1 MKLVHSGRN
10 GRQNS
15 NSASSASPSAGQVS
29 HLALGR
35 ASLSLV
41 RGIEM
46 RQRYVATSIR
56 RSCERGE
63 KNLRENPSYHTAR
76 RRENIRMQHVE
87 RRTCRAGMRECC
99 CWAPQWQSMISTSPK
114 SPTVRSDD
122 TDARSCC
129 IRHPGSLDITDPSI
143 PLITGILMEL
153 ICPHALTPPSQDKW
167 TRRPTDV
174 IQQWRWCTVL

>member
-29 HLALGR
+29 HLALGTC
-35 ASLSLV
+35 LSLLGPRNWDASTL
-41 RGIEM
+41 RGHLNPTVMWKRWEEFAWKSQLSHSPQT
-46 RQRYVATSIR
+46 REHQDAACWASDVPR
-56 RSCERGE
+56 R
-63 KNLRENPSYHTAR
+63 
-76 RRENIRMQHVE
+76 
-87 RRTCRAGMRECC
+87 MRECC